1 MQKFSDYDT
10 TKVNDFGERLK
21 LGGHICKVLEAK
33 VESGTSKKDGKPY
46 EMLAIKF
53 DIEEPDEQAG
63 FYNKKF
69 VEAARTD
76 PMTAKWKGYYRLSV
90 PNDNSE
96 DFIKKTFKTFI
107 TSVEKSNPGY
117 TWNWQEDTL
126 VGKKFGGVFGYEEF
140 TIPAT
145 GETVPLTR
153 IRFIRSTEK
162 IEEAPIPKVKLLDKT
177 YVDYDKYVENRKNG
191 NTTAN
196 NNNSEE
202 SGFIGDNDDLPF

>member
-1 MQKFSDYDT
+1 M
-10 TKVNDFGERLK
+10 ERL
-21 LGGHICKVLEAK
+21 LQII
-33 VESGTSKKDGKPY
+33 SS
-46 EMLAIKF
+46 
-53 DIEEPDEQAG
+53 
-63 FYNKKF
+63 
-69 VEAARTD
+69 
-76 PMTAKWKGYYRLSV
+76 
-90 PNDNSE
+90 NDNSE
-96 DFIKKTFKTFI
+96 DFIKKTFKTFT
-107 TSVEKSNPGY
+107 TSIEKSNPGY

-140 TIPAT
+140 TIPTT

-191 NTTAN
+191 NTTES